1 MPEFYL
7 GSNLVSA
14 LYLGN
19 QEICT
24 SYLGGTQVYDGCG
37 FTPVVVTLSVTN
49 NIAGP
54 SAGYTIGGD
63 NTGSQRSGEPLV
75 GTYSFNTTVSLNSG
89 YEWVSGPSISNASG
103 TFPASN
109 QTVFTILSG
118 EVQLTATNKT
128 VTLSV
133 VDNVNDPGVSHTLS
147 GDLNGATATGLPG
160 TSYSFTT
167 NLNVNSE
174 WSGTITPSTTQTIS
188 GTIPS
193 NNDTVTITFNGTL
206 TQNQYVVNH
215 AYDTSG
221 VTGTQ
226 YSSPVSSVT
235 SASSEVISSTG
246 SQVTG
251 YAGAT
256 WNFVT
261 SGLIA
266 NTGYEWTSGPTLSPT
281 SPRAVSISGGQATPA
296 TLTTFVT
303 GTISQAVNQITLGGA
318 SRSCA
323 NYSCISPGAG
333 SEQSDIWYYAGT
345 LSVGTVLWSNNDL
358 TGSNPTAG
366 FYGILPSLTNSVQYG
381 ASAII
386 GLPSCVNAL
395 NPVTLKFGST
405 PATAC
410 AAPTTEAGYIDGFAL
425 STASNFYTDSIGCSF
440 GSNGYYSDG
449 TYVRQLSNGAFIS
462 FASC

>member
-19 QEICT
+19 QEICA

-54 SAGYTIGGD
+54 SAGYSIGGD
-63 NTGSQRSGEPLV
+63 TTGSQRSGEPLV

-109 QTVFTILSG
+109 QTVFTVLSG
-118 EVQLTATNKT
+118 EVQLTPTNKT
-128 VTLSV
+128 VTLNV
-133 VDNVNDPGVSHTLS
+133 VDNVNNPGVSHTLS
-147 GDLNGATATGLPG
+147 GNLTGATVTGLPG
-160 TSYSFTT
+160 TAYSFTT
-167 NLNVNSE
+167 TLNINSE

-193 NNDTVTITFNGTL
+193 TNDTVTITFNGTL

-226 YSSPVSSVT
+226 YSSPVSSV
-235 SASSEVISSTG
+235 SGANANVISSTG

-251 YAGAT
+251 YAGAA

-261 SGLIA
+261 SGLAA
-266 NTGYEWTSGPTLSPT
+266 NSGYQWTSGPTLSPT
-281 SPRAVSISGGQATPA
+281 SPRAVSISGGQATPS
-296 TLTTFVT
+296 TITTFVS
-303 GTISQAVNQITLGGA
+303 GTVSQIPPALYYVE
-318 SRSCA
+318 
-323 NYSCISPGAG
+323 ISPSPGSCGDAQTSQYWWADPNGTGGSG
-333 SEQSDIWYYAGT
+333 SEANNIAPSGT
-345 LSVGTVLWSNNDL
+345 QVYSSSSY
-358 TGSNPTAG
+358 GSWNKT
-366 FYGILPSLTNSVQYG
+366 Q
-381 ASAII
+381 
-386 GLPSCVNAL
+386 
-395 NPVTLKFGST
+395 
-405 PATAC
+405 
-410 AAPTTEAGYIDGFAL
+410 
-425 STASNFYTDSIGCSF
+425 
-440 GSNGYYSDG
+440 G
-449 TYVRQLSNGAFIS
+449 TYSVTQPGTGDDYTQFIS
-462 FASC
+462 SSGIVGADDAC

>member
-14 LYLGN
+14 LYLGT

-24 SYLGGTQVYDGCG
+24 SYLGGTQAYDGCG

-118 EVQLTATNKT
+118 EVRLTPTNKT

-147 GDLNGATATGLPG
+147 GDLNGATVTGLPG

-215 AYDTSG
+215 VYNTTG

-235 SASSEVISSTG
+235 SPSSEVISSTG

-266 NTGYEWTSGPTLSPT
+266 NTGFEWTSGPTLSPT
-281 SPRAVSISGGQATPA
+281 SPRAASISGGQTTPT

-303 GTISQAVNQITLGGA
+303 GTVSAIPPPPALYFVD
-318 SRSCA
+318 
-323 NYSCISPGAG
+323 ISPSPGG
-333 SEQSDIWYYAGT
+333 CGDPQTSEYWWADPDGIGGGGNEAENIAPSGT
-345 LSVGTVLWSNNDL
+345 QVYSSSSYGTWNK
-358 TGSNPTAG
+358 T
-366 FYGILPSLTNSVQYG
+366 Q
-381 ASAII
+381 
-386 GLPSCVNAL
+386 
-395 NPVTLKFGST
+395 
-405 PATAC
+405 
-410 AAPTTEAGYIDGFAL
+410 
-425 STASNFYTDSIGCSF
+425 
-440 GSNGYYSDG
+440 G
-449 TYVRQLSNGAFIS
+449 TYSVTQPGTGDDYTQFIS
-462 FASC
+462 SSGIVGPDDAC

>member
-19 QEICT
+19 QQICT
-24 SYLGGTQVYDGCG
+24 SYLGNTQVYDGCG

-54 SAGYTIGGD
+54 SAGYSIGGD
-63 NTGSQRSGEPLV
+63 TNGSQRSGEPLV

-109 QTVFTILSG
+109 QTVFTTLSG

-128 VTLSV
+128 VTLNV

-147 GDLNGATATGLPG
+147 GDLTGATATGLPG
-160 TSYSFTT
+160 TAYSFTT
-167 NLNVNSE
+167 TLNINSE
-174 WSGTITPSTTQTIS
+174 WNGTITPSTTQTIS

-215 AYDTSG
+215 AYNTTG

-235 SASSEVISSTG
+235 SPSSEVISSTG

-266 NTGYEWTSGPTLSPT
+266 NAGFEWTSGPTLSPT
-281 SPRAVSISGGQATPA
+281 SPRAASISGGQTTPT

-303 GTISQAVNQITLGGA
+303 GTVSAIPPPPALYFVA
-318 SRSCA
+318 
-323 NYSCISPGAG
+323 ISPSPGGCGDPQTSEYWWADPDGIGG
-333 SEQSDIWYYAGT
+333 SGNEAQFIAPSGT
-345 LSVGTVLWSNNDL
+345 QVYSSSSYGTWNK
-358 TGSNPTAG
+358 T
-366 FYGILPSLTNSVQYG
+366 Q
-381 ASAII
+381 
-386 GLPSCVNAL
+386 
-395 NPVTLKFGST
+395 
-405 PATAC
+405 
-410 AAPTTEAGYIDGFAL
+410 
-425 STASNFYTDSIGCSF
+425 
-440 GSNGYYSDG
+440 G
-449 TYVRQLSNGAFIS
+449 TYSVTQPGTGDDYTQFIS
-462 FASC
+462 SSGIVSVDDAC

>member
-14 LYLGN
+14 LYLGT

-24 SYLGGTQVYDGCG
+24 SYLGSTQVYDGCG

-49 NIAGP
+49 NISGP
-54 SAGYTIGGD
+54 STGYTIGGD
-63 NTGSQRSGEPLV
+63 TTGSQRSGEPLV

-174 WSGTITPSTTQTIS
+174 WTGTITPSTTQTVS

-193 NNDTVTITFNGTL
+193 TNDTVTITFNGTL

-226 YSSPVSSVT
+226 YTSPVSSVT

-261 SGLIA
+261 GGLVA
-266 NTGYEWTSGPTLSPT
+266 NTGYEWTSGPNLSPT
-281 SPRAVSISGGQATPA
+281 SPRAASISGGQTTPT

-303 GTISQAVNQITLGGA
+303 GTVSAVSPTIYGPFYFGRTTSGEGA
-318 SRSCA
+318 CLLYPDTTAYWIDDPDFSSA
-323 NYSCISPGAG
+323 NELYLNSSGSVLAGA
-333 SEQSDIWYYAGT
+333 DW
-345 LSVGTVLWSNNDL
+345 
-358 TGSNPTAG
+358 
-366 FYGILPSLTNSVQYG
+366 
-381 ASAII
+381 
-386 GLPSCVNAL
+386 
-395 NPVTLKFGST
+395 
-405 PATAC
+405 
-410 AAPTTEAGYIDGFAL
+410 
-425 STASNFYTDSIGCSF
+425 
-440 GSNGYYSDG
+440 YSDG
-449 TYVRQLSNGAFIS
+449 TIAQEWDGTGFVDAV
-462 FASC
+462 AC

>member
-14 LYLGN
+14 LYLGT

-24 SYLGGTQVYDGCG
+24 SYLGGTQAYDGCG

-49 NIAGP
+49 NISGP

-63 NTGSQRSGEPLV
+63 TTGSQRSGEPLV

-167 NLNVNSE
+167 NLNVNLE
-174 WSGTITPSTTQTIS
+174 WTGTITPSTTQTVS

-193 NNDTVTITFNGTL
+193 TNDTVTITFNGTL

-261 SGLIA
+261 GGLVA

-281 SPRAVSISGGQATPA
+281 SPRAASISGGQTTPT

-303 GTISQAVNQITLGGA
+303 GTVSATPPPPALYYV
-318 SRSCA
+318 S
-323 NYSCISPGAG
+323 ISPSPGDCGDAQTSEYWWADPNGIGG
-333 SEQSDIWYYAGT
+333 SGNEAQFIAPSGT
-345 LSVGTVLWSNNDL
+345 QVYSSSSYGTWNK
-358 TGSNPTAG
+358 T
-366 FYGILPSLTNSVQYG
+366 Q
-381 ASAII
+381 
-386 GLPSCVNAL
+386 
-395 NPVTLKFGST
+395 
-405 PATAC
+405 
-410 AAPTTEAGYIDGFAL
+410 
-425 STASNFYTDSIGCSF
+425 
-440 GSNGYYSDG
+440 G
-449 TYVRQLSNGAFIS
+449 TYSVTEPGTGDDYTQFIS
-462 FASC
+462 SSGIVGFDDAC

>member
-14 LYLGN
+14 LYLGT

-24 SYLGGTQVYDGCG
+24 SYLGGTQSYDGCG
-37 FTPVVVTLSVTN
+37 FIPVVVTLSVTN

-118 EVQLTATNKT
+118 EVRLTPTNKT

-147 GDLNGATATGLPG
+147 GDLNGATVTGLPG
-160 TSYSFTT
+160 TPYSFTT

-235 SASSEVISSTG
+235 SPSSEVISSTG

-266 NTGYEWTSGPTLSPT
+266 NSNYEWTSGPTLSPT
-281 SPRAVSISGGQATPA
+281 SPRAVSISGGQSTPS
-296 TLTTFVT
+296 TITTFVS
-303 GTISQAVNQITLGGA
+303 GTVSQIPPPPTLYYVAISSSPGSCGDDRTSAYWWADPLGYLSGSSEA
-318 SRSCA
+318 NTIAPSGTQVYADA
-323 NYSCISPGAG
+323 NYS
-333 SEQSDIWYYAGT
+333 DYY
-345 LSVGTVLWSNNDL
+345 S
-358 TGSNPTAG
+358 TAG
-366 FYGILPSLTNSVQYG
+366 IYSVAQPGTGDDYTQYISNIGIVGPD
-381 ASAII
+381 SA
-386 GLPSCVNAL
+386 C
-395 NPVTLKFGST
+395 
-405 PATAC
+405 
-410 AAPTTEAGYIDGFAL
+410 
-425 STASNFYTDSIGCSF
+425 
-440 GSNGYYSDG
+440 
-449 TYVRQLSNGAFIS
+449 
-462 FASC
+462 

>member
-19 QEICT
+19 QQICT
-24 SYLGGTQVYDGCG
+24 SYLGNTQAYDGCG

-49 NIAGP
+49 NISGP

-63 NTGSQRSGEPLV
+63 TTGSQRSGEPLV

-109 QTVFTILSG
+109 QTVFTVLSG
-118 EVQLTATNKT
+118 EVQLTATSKT
-128 VTLSV
+128 VTLNV

-147 GDLNGATATGLPG
+147 GDLTGATATGLPG
-160 TSYSFTT
+160 TAYSFTT
-167 NLNVNSE
+167 TLNIDSE

-193 NNDTVTITFNGTL
+193 TNDTVTITFNGTL

-215 AYDTSG
+215 AYDTTG

-226 YSSPVSSVT
+226 YSSPVSSV
-235 SASSEVISSTG
+235 SGANANVISSSG

-251 YAGAT
+251 YAGAA

-266 NTGYEWTSGPTLSPT
+266 NSGYQWTSGPTLSPT
-281 SPRAVSISGGQATPA
+281 SPRAVSISGGQATPS
-296 TLTTFVT
+296 TVTTFVS
-303 GTISQAVNQITLGGA
+303 GTVSAIPPPPIYGPFNFGQTTSGLGACQLYPSA
-318 SRSCA
+318 SSYWIDEPDLA
-323 NYSCISPGAG
+323 DATIIYTNS
-333 SEQSDIWYYAGT
+333 AGT
-345 LSVGTVLWSNNDL
+345 N
-358 TGSNPTAG
+358 TA
-366 FYGILPSLTNSVQYG
+366 
-381 ASAII
+381 
-386 GLPSCVNAL
+386 
-395 NPVTLKFGST
+395 
-405 PATAC
+405 
-410 AAPTTEAGYIDGFAL
+410 
-425 STASNFYTDSIGCSF
+425 TDDW
-440 GSNGYYSDG
+440 YSDG
-449 TYVRQLSNGAFIS
+449 SIAVEVSGGAGAITDQV
-462 FASC
+462 SC

>member
-19 QEICT
+19 QEICA

-54 SAGYTIGGD
+54 SAGYSIGGD
-63 NTGSQRSGEPLV
+63 TTGSQRSGEPLV

-109 QTVFTILSG
+109 QTVFTVLSG
-118 EVQLTATNKT
+118 EVQLTPTNKT
-128 VTLSV
+128 VTLNV
-133 VDNVNDPGVSHTLS
+133 VDNVNNPGVSHTLS
-147 GDLNGATATGLPG
+147 GNLTGATVTGLPG
-160 TSYSFTT
+160 TAYSFTT
-167 NLNVNSE
+167 TLNINSE

-193 NNDTVTITFNGTL
+193 TNDTVTITFNGTL

-226 YSSPVSSVT
+226 YSSPVSSV
-235 SASSEVISSTG
+235 SGANANVISSTG

-251 YAGAT
+251 YAGAA

-261 SGLIA
+261 SGLAA
-266 NTGYEWTSGPTLSPT
+266 NSGYQWTSGPTLSPT
-281 SPRAVSISGGQATPA
+281 SPRAVSISGGQATPS
-296 TLTTFVT
+296 TVTTFVS
-303 GTISQAVNQITLGGA
+303 GTVSQIPPALYYVE
-318 SRSCA
+318 
-323 NYSCISPGAG
+323 ISPSPGSCGDAQTSQYWWADPNGTGGSG
-333 SEQSDIWYYAGT
+333 SEANNIAPSGT
-345 LSVGTVLWSNNDL
+345 QVYSSSSY
-358 TGSNPTAG
+358 GSWNKT
-366 FYGILPSLTNSVQYG
+366 Q
-381 ASAII
+381 
-386 GLPSCVNAL
+386 
-395 NPVTLKFGST
+395 
-405 PATAC
+405 
-410 AAPTTEAGYIDGFAL
+410 
-425 STASNFYTDSIGCSF
+425 
-440 GSNGYYSDG
+440 G
-449 TYVRQLSNGAFIS
+449 TYSVTQPGTGDDYTQFIS
-462 FASC
+462 SSGIVGADDAC

>member
-19 QEICT
+19 QEICE
-24 SYLGGTQVYDGCG
+24 SYLGSVQIYDGCG
-37 FTPVVVTLSVTN
+37 FTPVTVTLSVTN

-63 NTGSQRSGEPLV
+63 TTGSQRSGEPLV
-75 GTYSFNTTVSLNSG
+75 GTYAFNTTVSLNSE
-89 YEWVSGPSISNASG
+89 YEWVSGPGISNAIG

-109 QTVFTILSG
+109 QTVFTTLSG
-118 EVQLTATNKT
+118 EVQLTPTNKT

-147 GDLNGATATGLPG
+147 GDLNGATATVLPG

-167 NLNVNSE
+167 NLNIDSE
-174 WSGTITPSTTQTIS
+174 WSGAITPSTTQTIN

-193 NNDTVTITFNGTL
+193 TNDTVTITFNGTL

-215 AYDTSG
+215 AYDTTG

-235 SASSEVISSTG
+235 SPSSEVISSTG

-261 SGLIA
+261 SGLVA
-266 NTGYEWTSGPTLSPT
+266 NTGFEWTSGPTLSPT
-281 SPRAVSISGGQATPA
+281 SPRAASISGGQTTPT

-303 GTISQAVNQITLGGA
+303 GTVSAIPPPPALYFVE
-318 SRSCA
+318 
-323 NYSCISPGAG
+323 ISPSPGDCGDAQTSEYWWADPNGTGG
-333 SEQSDIWYYAGT
+333 SGNEADDIAPSGT
-345 LSVGTVLWSNNDL
+345 QVYSSSSYGSWNKTQGTYSVTQPGTGDDYTQFISSSGIVGTDD
-358 TGSNPTAG
+358 
-366 FYGILPSLTNSVQYG
+366 
-381 ASAII
+381 
-386 GLPSCVNAL
+386 
-395 NPVTLKFGST
+395 
-405 PATAC
+405 AC
-410 AAPTTEAGYIDGFAL
+410 
-425 STASNFYTDSIGCSF
+425 
-440 GSNGYYSDG
+440 
-449 TYVRQLSNGAFIS
+449 
-462 FASC
+462 

>member
-19 QEICT
+19 QQICT
-24 SYLGGTQVYDGCG
+24 SYLGNTQVYDGCG
-37 FTPVVVTLSVTN
+37 FIPVVVTLSVTN

-54 SAGYTIGGD
+54 SAGYSIGGD
-63 NTGSQRSGEPLV
+63 TNGSQRSGEPLV

-103 TFPASN
+103 TFPASD
-109 QTVFTILSG
+109 QTVFTTLSG

-128 VTLSV
+128 VTLNV

-147 GDLNGATATGLPG
+147 GDLTGATATGLPG
-160 TSYSFTT
+160 TAYSFTT
-167 NLNVNSE
+167 TLNINSE
-174 WSGTITPSTTQTIS
+174 WNGTITPSTTQTIS

-193 NNDTVTITFNGTL
+193 TNDTVTITFNGTL

-226 YSSPVSSVT
+226 YSSPVSSV
-235 SASSEVISSTG
+235 SGENANVISSSG

-251 YAGAT
+251 YAGAA

-266 NTGYEWTSGPTLSPT
+266 NSGYEWTSGPTLSPT
-281 SPRAVSISGGQATPA
+281 SPRAVSISGGQATPS
-296 TLTTFVT
+296 TVTTFVS
-303 GTISQAVNQITLGGA
+303 GTVSATPSLYAV
-318 SRSCA
+318 S
-323 NYSCISPGAG
+323 
-333 SEQSDIWYYAGT
+333 
-345 LSVGTVLWSNNDL
+345 LSVGTNFEGTCIDYASGSTSTYYLDDPDLSNATIICFSNNPLNL
-358 TGSNPTAG
+358 TAANFFSDGV
-366 FYGILPSLTNSVQYG
+366 ISVDWDG
-381 ASAII
+381 SAI
-386 GLPSCVNAL
+386 VDQA
-395 NPVTLKFGST
+395 
-405 PATAC
+405 AC
-410 AAPTTEAGYIDGFAL
+410 
-425 STASNFYTDSIGCSF
+425 
-440 GSNGYYSDG
+440 
-449 TYVRQLSNGAFIS
+449 
-462 FASC
+462 

>member
-19 QEICT
+19 QEICA

-54 SAGYTIGGD
+54 SAGYSIGGD
-63 NTGSQRSGEPLV
+63 TTGSQRSGEPLV

-109 QTVFTILSG
+109 QTVFTVLSG
-118 EVQLTATNKT
+118 EVQLTPTNKT
-128 VTLSV
+128 VTLNV
-133 VDNVNDPGVSHTLS
+133 VDNVNNPGVSHTLS
-147 GDLNGATATGLPG
+147 GNLTGATATGLPG
-160 TSYSFTT
+160 TAYSFTT
-167 NLNVNSE
+167 TLNIDSE

-193 NNDTVTITFNGTL
+193 TNDTVTITFNGTL

-226 YSSPVSSVT
+226 YSSPVSSV
-235 SASSEVISSTG
+235 SGANANVISSTG

-251 YAGAT
+251 YAGAA

-261 SGLIA
+261 SGLAA
-266 NTGYEWTSGPTLSPT
+266 NSGYQWTSGPTLSPT
-281 SPRAVSISGGQATPA
+281 SPRAVSISGGQATPS
-296 TLTTFVT
+296 TITTFVS
-303 GTISQAVNQITLGGA
+303 GTVSQIPPALYYVE
-318 SRSCA
+318 
-323 NYSCISPGAG
+323 ISPSPGSCGTAQTSQYWWADPNGTGGSG
-333 SEQSDIWYYAGT
+333 SEANNIAPSGT
-345 LSVGTVLWSNNDL
+345 QVYSSSSY
-358 TGSNPTAG
+358 GSWNKT
-366 FYGILPSLTNSVQYG
+366 Q
-381 ASAII
+381 
-386 GLPSCVNAL
+386 
-395 NPVTLKFGST
+395 
-405 PATAC
+405 
-410 AAPTTEAGYIDGFAL
+410 
-425 STASNFYTDSIGCSF
+425 
-440 GSNGYYSDG
+440 G
-449 TYVRQLSNGAFIS
+449 TYSVTQPGTGDDYTQFIS
-462 FASC
+462 SSGIVGADDAC